1 MLSFSEY
8 TQLDELTR
16 QARLKM
22 SRAARRTA
30 KLRARKRMM
39 RRKRRKSGEQLKLKA
54 AKAARG
60 MFKTKFLRGRQW
72 SDLSYSERDRIDKR
86 IKKIPGRRLKAIA
99 NKLLPGVRKA
109 ERERI
114 MKLRDV
120 GNKPG
125 DIADA
130 RDYDKEYKTYHSKPE
145 QRANRSKRVLAR
157 RKLERQGKVKK
168 GDGKDVDHAD
178 GNPQNNADSNLRVM
192 DRSKNRGRN
201 NN

>member
-60 MFKTKFLRGRQW
+60 MFK
-72 SDLSYSERDRIDKR
+72 LSFSVVDN
-86 IKKIPGRRLKAIA
+86 GAIYHTA
-99 NKLLPGVRKA
+99 
-109 ERERI
+109 
-114 MKLRDV
+114 
-120 GNKPG
+120 
-125 DIADA
+125 
-130 RDYDKEYKTYHSKPE
+130 KEIVSINE
-145 QRANRSKRVLAR
+145 
-157 RKLERQGKVKK
+157 
-168 GDGKDVDHAD
+168 
-178 GNPQNNADSNLRVM
+178 
-192 DRSKNRGRN
+192 
-201 NN
+201 